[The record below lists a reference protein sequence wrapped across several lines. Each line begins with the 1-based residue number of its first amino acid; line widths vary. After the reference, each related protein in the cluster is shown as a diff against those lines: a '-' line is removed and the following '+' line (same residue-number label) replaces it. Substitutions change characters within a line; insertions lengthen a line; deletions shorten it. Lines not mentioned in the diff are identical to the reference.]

1 MAIEGVHTLMSPLQ
15 FARARS
21 ASRAVE
27 TSEAATRQAGGSGRG
42 DVRGVVLA
50 RPGGVSRPERLVGA
64 ATFHWSYRSVMV
76 NGKSVAKRVPQLAD
90 TKYWSFNLNR
100 LG

>member
-1 MAIEGVHTLMSPLQ
+1 MAIEGVNTRMTPLQ

-27 TSEAATRQAGGSGRG
+27 TSEAATKEAGGSGRG
-42 DVRGVVLA
+42 FS
-50 RPGGVSRPERLVGA
+50 GGAGTGGGAVMSRPERLIA
-64 ATFHWSYRSVMV
+64 PATFHWSYRPMML
-76 NGKSVAKRVPQLAD
+76 NGKAVAKRVPQLAD
-90 TKYWSFNLNR
+90 TKYWSFELNR